1 MTYRQ
6 GKCLSQCCAI
16 ALMMLPPLAFSQ
28 QTQQTQKTPPQAAT
42 PPKAA
47 PAQKTAAPQPHC
59 PSCPK
64 VAPQKSAPQPVAR
77 KGPPRGPIEK
87 YDCKI
92 GTEDQHA
99 RIAVLAQGGEVQ
111 SVAYY
116 SKWKPRTC
124 SVHLQRGDAYS
135 RWKDVGDATT
145 ITTEFGDFLIQ
156 TSRAE
161 YQLFFREVDRMHYCG
176 MLGKLNGSMT
186 VTRGPKREC
195 SVEGIMDRN
204 ESEPETGA
212 NATAVPPPLGKPPAP
227 DTKPLVLDLNPP
239 TSDKK

>member
-1 MTYRQ
+1 MMQRHGYIF
-6 GKCLSQCCAI
+6 CACI
-16 ALMMLPPLAFSQ
+16 AATLASAPWFASAQ
-28 QTQQTQKTPPQAAT
+28 QAT

-47 PAQKTAAPQPHC
+47 PAQKL
-59 PSCPK
+59 
-64 VAPQKSAPQPVAR
+64 VPQKSAAPAVAR

-92 GTEDQHA
+92 GTDDNHA

-135 RWKDVGDATT
+135 RWKDTGEATT
-145 ITTEFGDFLIQ
+145 ISTEFGDFLIQ

-176 MLGKLNGSMT
+176 MMGKLNGSMT
-186 VTRGPKREC
+186 VTRGPKRQC

-204 ESEPETGA
+204 ESEPVDGA
-212 NATAVPPPLGKPPAP
+212 RAAAPPPGTPPPIATITPPGPPLPAEALLPKGAEGK
-227 DTKPLVLDLNPP
+227 
-239 TSDKK
+239 